1 MFIVNLVKDSV
12 SVLFGLVPK
21 RGALDRRAQKR
32 RLECAS

>member
-12 SVLFGLVPK
+12 SVLFGLVSE
-21 RGALDRRAQKR
+21 RVAFRSMSQKR